1 MRLGATDVE
10 VPPVGIGAWA
20 WGDKFFWNDGSWGS
34 DKEADAQS
42 AYRASLDLG
51 LGFVDTAEVYGTKQ
65 FGAEDSETL
74 LGRFIAEGPK
84 ASAGGAPVVATKF
97 AALPWRAGRGAV
109 VAALKA
115 SLERLQLEKVDLYQI
130 HWPGVWGND
139 GYVDG
144 LADCVEQGLARA
156 VGVSNFKEDR
166 LRKAH
171 KQLAAR
177 GVPLA
182 SNQVHYNILYRVPE
196 ENGVKA
202 ACEELGVTLIAY
214 SPLAQG
220 MLSGKYSVE
229 NPPTGPR
236 GVSYSAEYLAKMQPL
251 LKRMRE
257 LGEKYGGKSPVQV
270 ALNWLVAQGN
280 IVPIPGGKSQKQV
293 QEFAGA
299 LGWRLSPEEVEEL
312 RALGKDVP
320 LIQGFPAERF

>member
-1 MRLGATDVE
+1 VRLGPTEVE
-10 VPPVGIGAWA
+10 VPPWRGGVGVGRQVLLERRFMGAE
-20 WGDKFFWNDGSWGS
+20 N
-34 DKEADAQS
+34 EASAQA
-42 AYRASLDLG
+42 AYKASLDLG

-74 LGRFIAEGPK
+74 LGRFIAGGPK
-84 ASAGGAPVVATKF
+84 GK
-97 AALPWRAGRGAV
+97 GRGVHRWLQPSSRPSRGVRGGAV

-166 LRKAH
+166 LRRAH

-229 NPPTGPR
+229 TPHWAQ
-236 GVSYSAEYLAKMQPL
+236 GVSYSAEY
-251 LKRMRE
+251 
-257 LGEKYGGKSPVQV
+257 
-270 ALNWLVAQGN
+270 
-280 IVPIPGGKSQKQV
+280 
-293 QEFAGA
+293 
-299 LGWRLSPEEVEEL
+299 
-312 RALGKDVP
+312 
-320 LIQGFPAERF
+320 